1 MSSSNPLTH
10 YSTPSTLSKK
20 LKIVLAG
27 NPNCGKSSLF
37 NQLTGLKQRITNI
50 PGTTIE
56 NKVGTFT
63 NNGTQIELVDTP
75 GTYSFNPKSLDEKE
89 AVKVFFEEPS
99 PSTILYI
106 ADAANLKRNLFYFS
120 QLAQHNIPMVLVLNM
135 LDIAD
140 FKGYEIDI
148 DRLEKEL
155 GIKVFKINARTGTGI
170 DAIKNAICEQQF
182 VPHYTFGTDE
192 DHTHQ
197 SHYES
202 ISRLLNKTTTLKSK
216 RELISNKIDS
226 WATHPIVGYLL
237 FLVLLLII
245 FQSVFT
251 LATYPMDWIE
261 SGFSMLSEFLSDTL
275 PDGWLKKLIING
287 LVAGISGVVIFVP
300 QIAILFFFMGL
311 LEDTGYMARVSFIMD
326 KMLSGLGLSGKSIVP
341 LLSGAACA
349 IPAIMS
355 TRNIEN
361 WKDRLITIM
370 VTPLMSCSARL
381 PVYTLLISMA
391 IPSKQILGFIN
402 LQAIVMLAMY
412 VLGTV
417 AALVAAVVFKWIIKY
432 DIPSYF
438 IMELPIYHVP
448 RWKNIWLNC
457 WQKSLSFVTEAGKV
471 ILIVS
476 IILWFLA
483 SYGPNQNSNFSIQ
496 ESEQL
501 EESYAG
507 HFGKT
512 IEPVIKPIGFNW
524 KIGISLITS
533 FAAREVFVGTMSTIY
548 SVGDESNFEQ
558 IREKMKKDTL
568 TNGQPTYSIAV
579 VLSLMV
585 FYAFAMQCMGTLAV
599 VYKETKSWKWPAIQF
614 TYMTTLAYVSS
625 WVVFNLFR

>member
-1 MSSSNPLTH
+1 MEIT
-10 YSTPSTLSKK
+10 
-20 LKIVLAG
+20 KIILAG

-37 NQLTGLKQRITNI
+37 NQLTGLKQKITNV

-56 NKVGTFT
+56 NKVGRLKVG
-63 NNGTQIELVDTP
+63 NVNIELIDTP

-89 AVKVFFEEPS
+89 AVKVFFEKPE

-120 QLAQHNIPMVLVLNM
+120 QLAQHKIPMILVLNM
-135 LDIAD
+135 LDISD
-140 FKGYEIDI
+140 FKGFEINV

-155 GIKVFKINARTGTGI
+155 GVRVFKINARTGVGVELLKKALGE
-170 DAIKNAICEQQF
+170 DQF
-182 VPHYTFGTDE
+182 VPHYQFGSAD
-192 DHTHQ
+192 DHTHET
-197 SHYES
+197 HFES
-202 ISRLLNKTTTLKSK
+202 ITKLLNKTTTLKSK
-216 RELISNKIDS
+216 RELISNKIDA
-226 WATHPIVGYLL
+226 WATHPILGYLM
-237 FLVLLLII
+237 FLSVLLVI

-251 LATYPMDWIE
+251 LASYPMDWIE
-261 SGFSMLSEFLSDTL
+261 GGFSMLSEFLSNTL
-275 PDGWLKKLIING
+275 PDGWLKRLLVNG
-287 LVAGISGVVIFVP
+287 LIAGIAGIVVFVP

-326 KMLSGLGLSGKSIVP
+326 KMLRGLGLSGKSIVP

-391 IPSKQILGFIN
+391 IPSTLILGFIN
-402 LQAIVMLAMY
+402 LQALVMLAMY

-417 AALVAAVVFKWIIKY
+417 AALIAAVVFKWIIKH

-438 IMELPIYHVP
+438 IMELPVYHVP
-448 RWKNIWLNC
+448 RWKNIWQTC
-457 WQKSLSFVTEAGKV
+457 WQKSLSFITEAGKV
-471 ILIVS
+471 IVLVS
-476 IILWFLA
+476 IVLWFLA
-483 SYGPNQNSNFSIQ
+483 SYGPDGESGFSVK
-496 ESEQL
+496 ESVNL

-507 HFGKT
+507 HFGKG
-512 IEPVIKPIGFNW
+512 IEPAIRPLGFNW

-548 SVGDESNFEQ
+548 SIGDEDNFDQ
-558 IREKMKKDTL
+558 LRDKMNKDTL
-568 TNGQPTYSIAV
+568 PNGEPVYSIAV

-585 FYAFAMQCMGTLAV
+585 FYAFAMQCMSTLAV
-599 VYKETKSWKWPAIQF
+599 VYRETKSWKWPAIQF
-614 TYMTTLAYVSS
+614 VYMTALAYLGS

>member
-1 MSSSNPLTH
+1 MET
-10 YSTPSTLSKK
+10 T
-20 LKIVLAG
+20 KIILAG

-37 NQLTGLKQRITNI
+37 NQLTGLKQKITNV

-56 NKVGTFT
+56 NKVGRLQV
-63 NNGTQIELVDTP
+63 GDIKIELIDTP

-89 AVKVFFEEPS
+89 AVKVFFEKPEPN
-99 PSTILYI
+99 TILYI

-120 QLAQHNIPMVLVLNM
+120 QLAQHKIPMILVLNM
-135 LDIAD
+135 LDISD
-140 FKGYEIDI
+140 FKGFEINV

-155 GIKVFKINARTGTGI
+155 GVRVFKINARTGEGVNLLKI
-170 DAIKNAICEQQF
+170 ALGEEQF
-182 VPHYTFGTDE
+182 VPHYQFGSAD
-192 DHTHQ
+192 DHTHE
-197 SHYES
+197 SHFES
-202 ISRLLNKTTTLKSK
+202 ITKLLNKTTTLKSK
-216 RELISNKIDS
+216 RELISNKIDA
-226 WATHPIVGYLL
+226 WATHPVLGYLM
-237 FLVLLLII
+237 FLSVLLVI

-251 LATYPMDWIE
+251 LASYPMDWIE
-261 SGFSMLSEFLSDTL
+261 GGFSMLSEVLSNTL
-275 PDGWLKKLIING
+275 PDGWLKRLLVNG
-287 LVAGISGVVIFVP
+287 LLAGIAGVVVFVP

-326 KMLSGLGLSGKSIVP
+326 KMLRGLGLSGKSIVP

-391 IPSKQILGFIN
+391 IPSTLILGFIN
-402 LQAIVMLAMY
+402 LQALVMLAMY

-417 AALVAAVVFKWIIKY
+417 AALIAALVFKWIIKH

-438 IMELPIYHVP
+438 IMELPVYHVP
-448 RWKNIWLNC
+448 RWKNIWLTC
-457 WQKSLSFVTEAGKV
+457 WQKSLSFITEAGKV
-471 ILIVS
+471 ILLVS
-476 IILWFLA
+476 IVLWFLA
-483 SYGPNQNSNFSIQ
+483 SYGPNRTSGFSIQ
-496 ESEQL
+496 ESVNL

-507 HFGKT
+507 HFGKG
-512 IEPVIKPIGFNW
+512 IEPAIRPLGFNW
-524 KIGISLITS
+524 KIGIALITS

-548 SVGDESNFEQ
+548 SIGDEENFDQ
-558 IREKMKKDTL
+558 LRDKMNKDTL
-568 TNGQPTYSIAV
+568 SNGEPVYSIAV

-585 FYAFAMQCMGTLAV
+585 FYAFAMQCMSTLAV
-599 VYKETKSWKWPAIQF
+599 VYGETKSWKWPAIQF
-614 TYMTTLAYVSS
+614 VYMTALAYLGS

>member
-1 MSSSNPLTH
+1 MET
-10 YSTPSTLSKK
+10 T
-20 LKIVLAG
+20 KIILAG

-37 NQLTGLKQRITNI
+37 NQLTGLKQKITNV

-56 NKVGTFT
+56 NKVGRLQV
-63 NNGTQIELVDTP
+63 GDIKIELIDTP

-89 AVKVFFEEPS
+89 AVKVFFEKPEPN
-99 PSTILYI
+99 TILYI

-120 QLAQHNIPMVLVLNM
+120 QLAQHKIPMILVLNM
-135 LDIAD
+135 LDISD
-140 FKGYEIDI
+140 FKGFEINV

-155 GIKVFKINARTGTGI
+155 GVRVFKINARTGEGVNLLKI
-170 DAIKNAICEQQF
+170 ALGEEQF
-182 VPHYTFGTDE
+182 VPHYQFGSAD
-192 DHTHQ
+192 DHTHE
-197 SHYES
+197 SHFES
-202 ISRLLNKTTTLKSK
+202 ITKLLNKTTTLKSK
-216 RELISNKIDS
+216 RELISNKIDA
-226 WATHPIVGYLL
+226 WATHPVLGYLM
-237 FLVLLLII
+237 FLSVLLVI

-251 LATYPMDWIE
+251 LASYPMDWIE
-261 SGFSMLSEFLSDTL
+261 GGFSMLSEVLSNTL
-275 PDGWLKKLIING
+275 PDGWLKRLLVNG
-287 LVAGISGVVIFVP
+287 LLAGIAGVVVFVP

-326 KMLSGLGLSGKSIVP
+326 KMLRGLGLSGKSIVP

-391 IPSKQILGFIN
+391 IPSTLILGFIN
-402 LQAIVMLAMY
+402 LQALVMLAMY

-417 AALVAAVVFKWIIKY
+417 AALIAAVVFKWIIKH

-438 IMELPIYHVP
+438 IMELPVYHVP
-448 RWKNIWLNC
+448 RWKNIWQTC
-457 WQKSLSFVTEAGKV
+457 WQKSLSFITEAGKV
-471 ILIVS
+471 ILLVS
-476 IILWFLA
+476 IVLWFLA
-483 SYGPNQNSNFSIQ
+483 SYGPDGESGFSVK
-496 ESEQL
+496 ESVNL

-507 HFGKT
+507 HFGKG
-512 IEPVIKPIGFNW
+512 IEPAIRPLGFNW

-548 SVGDESNFEQ
+548 SIGDEDNFDQ
-558 IREKMKKDTL
+558 LRDKMNKDTL
-568 TNGQPTYSIAV
+568 PNGEPVYSIAV

-585 FYAFAMQCMGTLAV
+585 FYAFAMQCMSTLAV
-599 VYKETKSWKWPAIQF
+599 VYRETKSWKWPAIQF
-614 TYMTTLAYVSS
+614 VYMTALAYLGS

>member
-1 MSSSNPLTH
+1 MEIT
-10 YSTPSTLSKK
+10 
-20 LKIVLAG
+20 KIILAG

-37 NQLTGLKQRITNI
+37 NQLTGLKQKITNV

-56 NKVGTFT
+56 NKVGRLKVG
-63 NNGTQIELVDTP
+63 NVNIELIDTP

-89 AVKVFFEEPS
+89 AVKVFFEKPE

-120 QLAQHNIPMVLVLNM
+120 QLAQHKIPMILVLNM
-135 LDIAD
+135 LDISD
-140 FKGYEIDI
+140 FKGFEINV

-155 GIKVFKINARTGTGI
+155 GVRVFKINARTGVGV
-170 DAIKNAICEQQF
+170 DLLKKALGEDQF
-182 VPHYTFGTDE
+182 VPHYQFGSAY
-192 DHTHQ
+192 DHTHET
-197 SHYES
+197 HFES
-202 ISRLLNKTTTLKSK
+202 ITKLLNKTTTLKSK
-216 RELISNKIDS
+216 RELISNKIDA
-226 WATHPIVGYLL
+226 WATHPILGYLM
-237 FLVLLLII
+237 FLSVLLVI

-251 LATYPMDWIE
+251 LASYPMDWIE
-261 SGFSMLSEFLSDTL
+261 GGFSMLSEFLSNTL
-275 PDGWLKKLIING
+275 PDGWLKRLLVNG
-287 LVAGISGVVIFVP
+287 LIAGIAGIVVFVP

-311 LEDTGYMARVSFIMD
+311 LEDTGYMARISFIMD
-326 KMLSGLGLSGKSIVP
+326 KMLRGLGLSGKSIVP

-391 IPSKQILGFIN
+391 IPSTLILGFIN
-402 LQAIVMLAMY
+402 LQALVMLAMY

-417 AALVAAVVFKWIIKY
+417 AALIAAVVFKWIIKH

-438 IMELPIYHVP
+438 IMELPVYHVP
-448 RWKNIWLNC
+448 RWKNIWLTC
-457 WQKSLSFVTEAGKV
+457 WQKSLSFITEAGKV
-471 ILIVS
+471 ILLVS
-476 IILWFLA
+476 IVLWFLA
-483 SYGPNQNSNFSIQ
+483 SYGPDGESGFSVK
-496 ESEQL
+496 ESVNL

-507 HFGKT
+507 HFGKG
-512 IEPVIKPIGFNW
+512 IEPAIRPLGFNW

-548 SVGDESNFEQ
+548 SIGDEDNFDQ
-558 IREKMKKDTL
+558 LRDKMNKDTL
-568 TNGQPTYSIAV
+568 PNGEPVYSIAV

-585 FYAFAMQCMGTLAV
+585 FYAFAMQCMSTLVV
-599 VYKETKSWKWPAIQF
+599 VYRETKSWKWPAIQF
-614 TYMTTLAYVSS
+614 VYMTALAYLGS

>member
-1 MSSSNPLTH
+1 MSILR
-10 YSTPSTLSKK
+10 
-20 LKIVLAG
+20 KIVLAG

-37 NQLTGLKQRITNI
+37 NQLTGLKQKITNV

-56 NKVGTFT
+56 NKEGTYKVGS
-63 NNGTQIELVDTP
+63 TQIKLIDTP

-89 AVKVFFEEPS
+89 AVKVFFEDP
-99 PSTILYI
+99 PPQTILYI

-120 QLAQHNIPMVLVLNM
+120 QLAQHNIPMVLALNM

-140 FKGYEIDI
+140 FKGFEIDI

-155 GIKVFKINARTGTGI
+155 GIRVFKINARTGEGT
-170 DAIKNAICEQQF
+170 DAIKKALAEEQF
-182 VPHYTFGTDE
+182 VPHYAFGSE
-192 DHTHQ
+192 LDHTHET
-197 SHYES
+197 HYDS
-202 ISRLLNKTTTLKSK
+202 ISKLLNKTTTLKSK
-216 RELISNKIDS
+216 RELISNKIDAY
-226 WATHPIVGYLL
+226 ATHPILGYLM
-237 FLVLLLII
+237 FLVVLLVI

-251 LATYPMDWIE
+251 LASYPMDWIE
-261 SGFSMLSEFLSDTL
+261 AGFASLSEFLSTVL
-275 PDGWLKKLIING
+275 PDGWLKRLVING
-287 LVAGISGVVIFVP
+287 LIAGIAGVVVFVP

-326 KMLSGLGLSGKSIVP
+326 KMLRGLGLSGKSVVP

-381 PVYTLLISMA
+381 PVYTLLISVA
-391 IPSKQILGFIN
+391 IPSTMIFGVVN
-402 LQAIVMLAMY
+402 LQALVMLAMY

-417 AALVAAVVFKWIIKY
+417 AALVAALVFKWLIKH

-438 IMELPIYHVP
+438 IMELPIYHPP
-448 RWKNIWLNC
+448 RWNNIWINC
-457 WQKSLSFVTEAGKV
+457 WQKSLSFVKEAGKV

-476 IILWFLA
+476 VVLWFLA
-483 SYGPNQNSNFSIQ
+483 SYGPTDESNL
-496 ESEQL
+496 QL
-501 EESYAG
+501 KQADKIEESYAG
-507 HFGKT
+507 YFGKA
-512 IEPVIKPIGFNW
+512 IEPSIKPLGFNW

-548 SVGDESNFEQ
+548 SVGDEENFEQ
-558 IREKMKKDTL
+558 IREKMNKDTDE
-568 TNGQPTYSIAV
+568 NGKPVYTLAV

-585 FYAFAMQCMGTLAV
+585 FFAFAMQCMSTLAV
-599 VYKETKSWKWPAIQF
+599 VYKETKTWKWPAIQF
-614 TYMTTLAYVSS
+614 VYMTTLAYLSS
-625 WVVFNLFR
+625 WLVFNLFQ

>member
-1 MSSSNPLTH
+1 MSDRKNI
-10 YSTPSTLSKK
+10 
-20 LKIVLAG
+20 KIVLAG

-37 NQLTGLKQRITNI
+37 NSLTGLKQKITNV

-56 NKVGTFT
+56 NKVGKFT
-63 NNGTQIELVDTP
+63 VSDNEIELIDTP

-89 AVKVFFEEPS
+89 AVKVFFEDPL
-99 PSTILYI
+99 PDAILYV

-120 QLAQHNIPMVLVLNM
+120 QLAQHGIPMVLALTM

-140 FKGYEIDI
+140 FKGFEIDI

-155 GIKVFKINARTGTGI
+155 GIRVYKVNARSGEGI
-170 DAIKNAICEQQF
+170 AALKNAFSQDQF
-182 VPHYTFGTDE
+182 APHFAFGSEE
-192 DHTHQ
+192 DHTHE
-197 SHYES
+197 SHFVS
-202 ISRLLNKTTTLKSK
+202 INKLLNKTTTLKSK
-216 RELISNKIDS
+216 RELVSNKIDA
-226 WATHPIVGYLL
+226 WATHPILGYLM
-237 FLVLLLII
+237 FLVVLLII
-245 FQSVFT
+245 FQSVFS
-251 LATYPMDWIE
+251 LASYPMDWIE
-261 SGFSMLSEFLSDTL
+261 NGFSLLSEWLSAVL

-287 LVAGISGVVIFVP
+287 LVAGVAGVVVFVP

-326 KMLSGLGLSGKSIVP
+326 KMLRGLGLSGKSVVP

-391 IPSKQILGFIN
+391 IPSDQYVGIVSVQALLMLG
-402 LQAIVMLAMY
+402 MY
-412 VLGTV
+412 VLGTA
-417 AALVAAVVFKWIIKY
+417 AALTAAVVFKWIIRH

-438 IMELPIYHVP
+438 IMELPVYHAP
-448 RWKNIWLNC
+448 RWSNIWLNM
-457 WQKSLSFVTEAGKV
+457 WQKSRSFVAEAGKV
-471 ILIVS
+471 ILVVS
-476 IILWFLA
+476 VVLWFLA
-483 SYGPNQNSNFSIQ
+483 SYGPKTDESFSIQ
-496 ESEQL
+496 ESENL
-501 EESYAG
+501 VESYAG
-507 HFGKT
+507 HFGKA
-512 IEPVIKPIGFNW
+512 IEPAIQPIGFNW

-548 SVGDESNFEQ
+548 SVGDEDNFDQ
-558 IREKMKKDTL
+558 IRDKMRKDTL
-568 TNGQPTYSIAV
+568 ANGKPVYSIGV

-585 FYAFAMQCMGTLAV
+585 FYAFAMQCMCTLAV

-614 TYMTTLAYVSS
+614 VYMTALAYVGS
-625 WVVFNLFR
+625 WITFNLFG

>member
-1 MSSSNPLTH
+1 MEIT
-10 YSTPSTLSKK
+10 
-20 LKIVLAG
+20 KIILAG

-37 NQLTGLKQRITNI
+37 NQLTGLRQKITNV

-56 NKVGTFT
+56 NKVGRLQVG
-63 NNGTQIELVDTP
+63 NVNIELIDTP

-89 AVKVFFEEPS
+89 AIKVFFEKPE

-120 QLAQHNIPMVLVLNM
+120 QLAQLKIPMVLVLNM
-135 LDIAD
+135 LDISD
-140 FKGYEIDI
+140 FKGFEINA

-155 GIKVFKINARTGTGI
+155 GVQVFKINARTGVGV
-170 DAIKNAICEQQF
+170 DLLKKALGEEQF
-182 VPHYTFGTDE
+182 VPHYQFGSAD
-192 DHTHQ
+192 DHTHE
-197 SHYES
+197 SHFDS
-202 ISRLLNKTTTLKSK
+202 ITKLLNKTTTLKSK
-216 RELISNKIDS
+216 RELISNKIDA
-226 WATHPIVGYLL
+226 WATHPILGYLM
-237 FLVLLLII
+237 FLCVLLVI

-251 LATYPMDWIE
+251 LASYPMDWIE
-261 SGFSMLSEFLSDTL
+261 GGFSMLSEFLSNAL
-275 PDGWLKKLIING
+275 PDGWPKRLLVNG
-287 LVAGISGVVIFVP
+287 LIAGIAGVVVFVP

-326 KMLSGLGLSGKSIVP
+326 KMLRGLGLSGKSIVP

-391 IPSKQILGFIN
+391 IPSTLIFGFIN
-402 LQAIVMLAMY
+402 LQALVMLAMY

-417 AALVAAVVFKWIIKY
+417 AALIAAVVFKWIIKH

-438 IMELPIYHVP
+438 IMELPVYHVP
-448 RWKNIWLNC
+448 RWKNIWQTC
-457 WQKSLSFVTEAGKV
+457 WQKSLSFITEAGKV
-471 ILIVS
+471 ILLVS
-476 IILWFLA
+476 IVLWFLA
-483 SYGPNQNSNFSIQ
+483 SYGPNSTSGFSIQ
-496 ESEQL
+496 ESANL

-507 HFGKT
+507 HFGKG
-512 IEPVIKPIGFNW
+512 IEPVIKPLGFNW

-548 SVGDESNFEQ
+548 SIGDEENFDQ
-558 IREKMKKDTL
+558 LRDKMNKDTL
-568 TNGQPTYSIAV
+568 ANGEPVYSIAV

-585 FYAFAMQCMGTLAV
+585 FYAFAMQCMSTLAV
-599 VYKETKSWKWPAIQF
+599 VYKETKSWKWPVIQF
-614 TYMTTLAYVSS
+614 LYMTGLAYVGS

>member
-1 MSSSNPLTH
+1 MSKT
-10 YSTPSTLSKK
+10 
-20 LKIVLAG
+20 KIVLAG

-37 NQLTGLKQRITNI
+37 NKLTGLKQKITNV

-56 NKVGTFT
+56 NKVGRF
-63 NNGTQIELVDTP
+63 NVGDKQIELVDTP

-89 AVKVFFEEPS
+89 AVKVFFENPL
-99 PSTILYI
+99 PNTILYI

-120 QLAQHNIPMVLVLNM
+120 QLAQHKIPMVLVLNM

-140 FKGYEIDI
+140 FKGFEIDI

-155 GIKVFKINARTGTGI
+155 GIRVFKINARTGDGV
-170 DAIKNAICEQQF
+170 DKLKAALAEDQF
-182 VPHYTFGTDE
+182 VPHYAFGSDD
-192 DHTHQ
+192 DHTHE
-197 SHYES
+197 SHYDS
-202 ISRLLNKTTTLKSK
+202 ITKLLNKTTTLKSK
-216 RELISNKIDS
+216 RELISNKIDA
-226 WATHPIVGYLL
+226 WATHPILGYLM
-237 FLVLLLII
+237 FLVVLLII

-251 LATYPMDWIE
+251 LASYPMDWIE
-261 SGFSMLSEFLSDTL
+261 NGFSMLSEYLSGVL
-275 PDGWLKKLIING
+275 PDGWVKKLIING
-287 LVAGISGVVIFVP
+287 LIAGIAGVVVFVP

-326 KMLSGLGLSGKSIVP
+326 KMLRGLGLSGKSVVP

-391 IPSKQILGFIN
+391 IPSTMVFGFIN
-402 LQAIVMLAMY
+402 LQALVMLAMY

-417 AALVAAVVFKWIIKY
+417 AALVAAVIFKWIIKH

-438 IMELPIYHVP
+438 IMELPIYHAP
-448 RWKNIWLNC
+448 RWNNIWLNM
-457 WQKSLSFVTEAGKV
+457 WQKSRSFVTEAGKV

-476 IILWFLA
+476 VVLWFLA
-483 SYGPNQNSNFSIQ
+483 SYGPKPNQTFSIQ
-496 ESEQL
+496 ESVQL

-507 HFGKT
+507 HFGKA
-512 IEPVIKPIGFNW
+512 IEPTIKPIGFNW

-548 SVGDESNFEQ
+548 SVGDEENFEQ
-558 IREKMKKDTL
+558 LREKMKKDT
-568 TNGQPTYSIAV
+568 TSEGVPIYSLAV

-585 FYAFAMQCMGTLAV
+585 FYAFAMQCMSTLAV
-599 VYKETKSWKWPAIQF
+599 VYKETRSWKWPAIQF
-614 TYMTTLAYVSS
+614 VYMTALAYVGS
-625 WVVFNLFR
+625 WVVFNLFQ

>member
-1 MSSSNPLTH
+1 MEIT
-10 YSTPSTLSKK
+10 
-20 LKIVLAG
+20 KIILAG

-37 NQLTGLKQRITNI
+37 NQLTGLKQKITNV

-56 NKVGTFT
+56 NKVGRLKVG
-63 NNGTQIELVDTP
+63 NVNIELIDTP

-89 AVKVFFEEPS
+89 AVKVFFEKPE

-120 QLAQHNIPMVLVLNM
+120 QLAQHKIPMILVLNM
-135 LDIAD
+135 LDISD
-140 FKGYEIDI
+140 FKGFEINV

-155 GIKVFKINARTGTGI
+155 GVRVFKINARTGVGV
-170 DAIKNAICEQQF
+170 DLLKKALGEDQF
-182 VPHYTFGTDE
+182 VPHYQFGSAD
-192 DHTHQ
+192 DHTHET
-197 SHYES
+197 HFES
-202 ISRLLNKTTTLKSK
+202 ITKLLNKTTTLKSK
-216 RELISNKIDS
+216 RELISNKIDA
-226 WATHPIVGYLL
+226 WATHPILGYLM
-237 FLVLLLII
+237 FLSVLLVI

-251 LATYPMDWIE
+251 LASYPMDWIE
-261 SGFSMLSEFLSDTL
+261 GGFSMLSEFLSNTL
-275 PDGWLKKLIING
+275 PDGWLKRLLVNG
-287 LVAGISGVVIFVP
+287 LIAGIAGIVVFVP

-326 KMLSGLGLSGKSIVP
+326 KMLRGLGLSGKSIVP

-391 IPSKQILGFIN
+391 IPSTLILGFIN
-402 LQAIVMLAMY
+402 LQALVMLAMY

-417 AALVAAVVFKWIIKY
+417 AALIAAVVFKWIIKH

-438 IMELPIYHVP
+438 IMELPVYHVP
-448 RWKNIWLNC
+448 RWKNIWQTC
-457 WQKSLSFVTEAGKV
+457 WQKSLSFITEAGKV
-471 ILIVS
+471 ILLVS
-476 IILWFLA
+476 IVLWFLA
-483 SYGPNQNSNFSIQ
+483 SYGPDGESGFSVK
-496 ESEQL
+496 ESVNL

-507 HFGKT
+507 HFGKG
-512 IEPVIKPIGFNW
+512 IEPAIRPLGFNW

-548 SVGDESNFEQ
+548 SIGDEDNFDQ
-558 IREKMKKDTL
+558 LRDKMNKDTL
-568 TNGQPTYSIAV
+568 PNGEPVYSIAV

-585 FYAFAMQCMGTLAV
+585 FYAFAMQCMSTLAV
-599 VYKETKSWKWPAIQF
+599 VYWETKSWKWPAIQF
-614 TYMTTLAYVSS
+614 VYMTALAYLGS

>member
-1 MSSSNPLTH
+1 MEIT
-10 YSTPSTLSKK
+10 
-20 LKIVLAG
+20 KIILAG

-37 NQLTGLKQRITNI
+37 NQLTGLKQKITNV

-56 NKVGTFT
+56 NKVGRLKVG
-63 NNGTQIELVDTP
+63 NVNIELIDTP

-89 AVKVFFEEPS
+89 AVKVFFEKPE

-120 QLAQHNIPMVLVLNM
+120 QLAQHKIPMILVLNM
-135 LDIAD
+135 LDISD
-140 FKGYEIDI
+140 FKGFEINV

-155 GIKVFKINARTGTGI
+155 GVRVFKINARTGVGV
-170 DAIKNAICEQQF
+170 DLLKKALGEDQF
-182 VPHYTFGTDE
+182 VPHYQFGSAD
-192 DHTHQ
+192 DHTHET
-197 SHYES
+197 HFES
-202 ISRLLNKTTTLKSK
+202 ITKLLNKTTTLKSK
-216 RELISNKIDS
+216 RELISNKIDA
-226 WATHPIVGYLL
+226 WATHPILGYLM
-237 FLVLLLII
+237 FLSVLLVI

-251 LATYPMDWIE
+251 LASYPMDWIE
-261 SGFSMLSEFLSDTL
+261 GGFSMLSEFLSNTL
-275 PDGWLKKLIING
+275 PDGWLKRLLVNG
-287 LVAGISGVVIFVP
+287 LIAGIAGIVVFVP

-311 LEDTGYMARVSFIMD
+311 LEDTGYMARISFIMD
-326 KMLSGLGLSGKSIVP
+326 KMLRGLGLSGKSIVP

-381 PVYTLLISMA
+381 PVYTLLISLA
-391 IPSKQILGFIN
+391 IPRTLILGLKN
-402 LQAIVMLAMY
+402 LQELVTIAMY

-417 AALVAAVVFKWIIKY
+417 AALIAAVVFKWIIKH

-438 IMELPIYHVP
+438 IMELPVYHVP
-448 RWKNIWLNC
+448 RWKNIWLTC
-457 WQKSLSFVTEAGKV
+457 WQKSLSFITEAGKV
-471 ILIVS
+471 ILLVS
-476 IILWFLA
+476 IVLWFLA
-483 SYGPNQNSNFSIQ
+483 SYGPDGESGFSVK
-496 ESEQL
+496 ESVNL

-507 HFGKT
+507 HFGKG
-512 IEPVIKPIGFNW
+512 IEPAIRPLGFNW

-548 SVGDESNFEQ
+548 SIGDEDNFDQ
-558 IREKMKKDTL
+558 LRDKMNKDTL
-568 TNGQPTYSIAV
+568 PNGEPVYSIAV

-585 FYAFAMQCMGTLAV
+585 FYAFAMQCMSTLVV
-599 VYKETKSWKWPAIQF
+599 VYRETKSWKWPAIQF
-614 TYMTTLAYVSS
+614 VYMTALAYLGS

>member
-1 MSSSNPLTH
+1 MET
-10 YSTPSTLSKK
+10 T
-20 LKIVLAG
+20 KIILAG

-37 NQLTGLKQRITNI
+37 NQLTGLKQKITNV

-56 NKVGTFT
+56 NKVGRLKVG
-63 NNGTQIELVDTP
+63 NVNIELIDTP

-89 AVKVFFEEPS
+89 AVKVFFEKPE

-120 QLAQHNIPMVLVLNM
+120 QLAQHKIPMILVLNM
-135 LDIAD
+135 LDISD
-140 FKGYEIDI
+140 FKGFEINV

-155 GIKVFKINARTGTGI
+155 GVRVFKINARTGVGV
-170 DAIKNAICEQQF
+170 DLLKKALGEDQF
-182 VPHYTFGTDE
+182 VPHYQFGSAD
-192 DHTHQ
+192 DHTHET
-197 SHYES
+197 HFES
-202 ISRLLNKTTTLKSK
+202 ITKLLNKTTTLKSK
-216 RELISNKIDS
+216 RELISNKIDA
-226 WATHPIVGYLL
+226 WATHPILGYLM
-237 FLVLLLII
+237 FLSVLLVIL
-245 FQSVFT
+245 QSVFT
-251 LATYPMDWIE
+251 LASYPMDWIE
-261 SGFSMLSEFLSDTL
+261 GGFSMLSEFLSNTL
-275 PDGWLKKLIING
+275 PDGWLKRLLVNG
-287 LVAGISGVVIFVP
+287 LIAGIAGIVVFVP

-326 KMLSGLGLSGKSIVP
+326 KMLRGLGLSGKSIVP

-391 IPSKQILGFIN
+391 IPSTLILGFIN
-402 LQAIVMLAMY
+402 LQALVMLAMY

-417 AALVAAVVFKWIIKY
+417 AALIAAVVFKWIIKH

-438 IMELPIYHVP
+438 IMELPVYHVP
-448 RWKNIWLNC
+448 RWKNIWQTC
-457 WQKSLSFVTEAGKV
+457 WQKSLSFITEAGKV
-471 ILIVS
+471 ILLVS
-476 IILWFLA
+476 IVLWFLA
-483 SYGPNQNSNFSIQ
+483 SYGPDGESGFSVK
-496 ESEQL
+496 ESVNL

-507 HFGKT
+507 HFGKG
-512 IEPVIKPIGFNW
+512 IEPAIRPLGFNW

-548 SVGDESNFEQ
+548 SIGDEDNFDQ
-558 IREKMKKDTL
+558 LRDKMNKDTL
-568 TNGQPTYSIAV
+568 PNGEPVYSIAV

-585 FYAFAMQCMGTLAV
+585 FYAFAMQCMSTLAV
-599 VYKETKSWKWPAIQF
+599 VYRETKSWKWPAIQF
-614 TYMTTLAYVSS
+614 VYMTALAYLGS

>member
-1 MSSSNPLTH
+1 MET
-10 YSTPSTLSKK
+10 T
-20 LKIVLAG
+20 KIILAG

-37 NQLTGLKQRITNI
+37 NQLTGLKQKITNV

-56 NKVGTFT
+56 NKVGRLKVG
-63 NNGTQIELVDTP
+63 NVNIELIDTP

-89 AVKVFFEEPS
+89 AVKVFFEKPE

-120 QLAQHNIPMVLVLNM
+120 QLAQHKIPMILVLNM
-135 LDIAD
+135 LDISD
-140 FKGYEIDI
+140 FKGFEINV

-155 GIKVFKINARTGTGI
+155 GVRVFKINARTGVGV
-170 DAIKNAICEQQF
+170 DLLKKALGEDQF
-182 VPHYTFGTDE
+182 VPHYQFGSAD
-192 DHTHQ
+192 DHTHGT
-197 SHYES
+197 HFES
-202 ISRLLNKTTTLKSK
+202 ITKLLNKTTTLKSK
-216 RELISNKIDS
+216 RELISNKIDA
-226 WATHPIVGYLL
+226 WATHPILGYLM
-237 FLVLLLII
+237 FLSVLLVI

-251 LATYPMDWIE
+251 LASYPMDWIE
-261 SGFSMLSEFLSDTL
+261 GGFSMLSEVLSNTL
-275 PDGWLKKLIING
+275 PDGWLKRLLVNG
-287 LVAGISGVVIFVP
+287 LLAGIAGVVVFVP

-326 KMLSGLGLSGKSIVP
+326 KMLRGLGLSGKSIVP

-391 IPSKQILGFIN
+391 IPSTLILGFIN
-402 LQAIVMLAMY
+402 LQALVMLAMY

-417 AALVAAVVFKWIIKY
+417 AALIAALVFKWIIKH

-438 IMELPIYHVP
+438 IMELPVYHVP
-448 RWKNIWLNC
+448 RWKNIWLTC
-457 WQKSLSFVTEAGKV
+457 WQKSLSFITEAGKV
-471 ILIVS
+471 ILLVS
-476 IILWFLA
+476 IVLWFLA
-483 SYGPNQNSNFSIQ
+483 SYGPNRTSGFSIQ
-496 ESEQL
+496 ESVNL

-507 HFGKT
+507 HFGKG
-512 IEPVIKPIGFNW
+512 IEPAIRPLGFNW
-524 KIGISLITS
+524 KIGIALITS

-548 SVGDESNFEQ
+548 SIGDEENFDQ
-558 IREKMKKDTL
+558 LRDKMNKDTL
-568 TNGQPTYSIAV
+568 SNGEPVYSIAV

-585 FYAFAMQCMGTLAV
+585 FYAFAMQCMSTLAV
-599 VYKETKSWKWPAIQF
+599 VYRETKSWKWPAIQF
-614 TYMTTLAYVSS
+614 VYMTGLAYLGS
-625 WVVFNLFR
+625 WIVFTLFR

>member
-1 MSSSNPLTH
+1 MS
-10 YSTPSTLSKK
+10 KV
-20 LKIVLAG
+20 KIVLAG

-37 NQLTGLKQRITNI
+37 NKLTGLKQKITNV

-56 NKVGTFT
+56 NKVGNFKA
-63 NNGTQIELVDTP
+63 GDKKIELVDTP

-89 AVKVFFEEPS
+89 AVKVFFDNPL
-99 PSTILYI
+99 PDTILYI

-120 QLAQHNIPMVLVLNM
+120 QLAQHKIPMVLVLNM

-140 FKGYEIDI
+140 FKGFEIDI

-155 GIKVFKINARTGTGI
+155 GIRVFKINGRTGEGVEALTGALS
-170 DAIKNAICEQQF
+170 DDQF
-182 VPHYTFGTDE
+182 VPHYAFGSDD
-192 DHTHQ
+192 DHTHE
-197 SHYES
+197 SHYDS
-202 ISRLLNKTTTLKSK
+202 ITKLLNKTTTLKSK
-216 RELISNKIDS
+216 RELISNKIDA
-226 WATHPIVGYLL
+226 WATHPILGYLM
-237 FLVLLLII
+237 FLTVLLII

-251 LATYPMDWIE
+251 LASYPMDWIE
-261 SGFSMLSEFLSDTL
+261 NGFSMLSEYLSGVL
-275 PDGWLKKLIING
+275 PDGWVKKLIVNG
-287 LVAGISGVVIFVP
+287 LIAGIAGVVVFVP

-326 KMLSGLGLSGKSIVP
+326 KMLRGLGLSGKSVVP

-391 IPSKQILGFIN
+391 IPSTMIFGFIN
-402 LQAIVMLAMY
+402 LQALVMLAMY

-417 AALVAAVVFKWIIKY
+417 AALVAAVIFKWIIKH

-438 IMELPIYHVP
+438 IMELPIYHAP
-448 RWKNIWLNC
+448 RWNNIWLNM
-457 WQKSLSFVTEAGKV
+457 WQKSRSFVTEAGKV

-476 IILWFLA
+476 VVLWFLA
-483 SYGPNQNSNFSIQ
+483 SYGPKENQTFSIQ
-496 ESEQL
+496 ESVELEQ
-501 EESYAG
+501 SYAG
-507 HFGKT
+507 HFGKA
-512 IEPVIKPIGFNW
+512 IEPTIKPIGFNW

-548 SVGDESNFEQ
+548 SVGDEENFEQ
-558 IREKMKKDTL
+558 LREKMKKDETQE
-568 TNGQPTYSIAV
+568 GVPIYSLAV

-585 FYAFAMQCMGTLAV
+585 FYAFAMQCMSTLAV

-614 TYMTTLAYVSS
+614 VYMTALAYAGS
-625 WVVFNLFR
+625 WVVFNLFQ

>member
-1 MSSSNPLTH
+1 MEIT
-10 YSTPSTLSKK
+10 
-20 LKIVLAG
+20 KIILAG

-37 NQLTGLKQRITNI
+37 NQLTGLKQKITNV

-56 NKVGTFT
+56 NKVGRLKVG
-63 NNGTQIELVDTP
+63 NVNIELIDTP

-89 AVKVFFEEPS
+89 AVKVFFEKPE

-120 QLAQHNIPMVLVLNM
+120 QLAQHKIPMILVLNM
-135 LDIAD
+135 L
-140 FKGYEIDI
+140 EINV

-155 GIKVFKINARTGTGI
+155 GVRVFKINARTGVGV
-170 DAIKNAICEQQF
+170 DLLKKALGEDQF
-182 VPHYTFGTDE
+182 VPHYQFGSAD
-192 DHTHQ
+192 DHTHET
-197 SHYES
+197 HFES
-202 ISRLLNKTTTLKSK
+202 ITKLLNKTTTLKSK
-216 RELISNKIDS
+216 RELISNKIDA
-226 WATHPIVGYLL
+226 WATHPILGYLM
-237 FLVLLLII
+237 FLSVLLVI

-251 LATYPMDWIE
+251 LASYPMDWIE
-261 SGFSMLSEFLSDTL
+261 GGFSMLSEFLSNTL
-275 PDGWLKKLIING
+275 PDGWLKRLLVNG
-287 LVAGISGVVIFVP
+287 LIAGIAGIVVFVP

-326 KMLSGLGLSGKSIVP
+326 KMLRGLGLSGKSIVP

-391 IPSKQILGFIN
+391 IPSTLILGFIN
-402 LQAIVMLAMY
+402 LQALVMLAMY

-417 AALVAAVVFKWIIKY
+417 AALIAAVVFKWIIKH

-438 IMELPIYHVP
+438 IMELPVYHVP
-448 RWKNIWLNC
+448 RWKNIWQTC
-457 WQKSLSFVTEAGKV
+457 WQKSLSFITEAGKV
-471 ILIVS
+471 ILLVS
-476 IILWFLA
+476 IVLWFLA
-483 SYGPNQNSNFSIQ
+483 SYGPDGESGFSVK
-496 ESEQL
+496 ESVNL

-507 HFGKT
+507 HFGKG
-512 IEPVIKPIGFNW
+512 IEPAIRPLGFNW

-548 SVGDESNFEQ
+548 SIGDEDNFDQ
-558 IREKMKKDTL
+558 LRDKMNKDTL
-568 TNGQPTYSIAV
+568 PNGEPVYSIAV

-585 FYAFAMQCMGTLAV
+585 FYAFAMQCMSTLAV
-599 VYKETKSWKWPAIQF
+599 VYRETKSWKWPAIQF
-614 TYMTTLAYVSS
+614 VYMTALAYLGS